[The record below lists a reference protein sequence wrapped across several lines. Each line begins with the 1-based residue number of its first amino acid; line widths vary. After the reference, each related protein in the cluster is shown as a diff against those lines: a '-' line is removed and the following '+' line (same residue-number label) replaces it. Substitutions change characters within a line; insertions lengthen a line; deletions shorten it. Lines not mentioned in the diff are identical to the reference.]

1 MVYCY
6 QTCLLVK
13 LLYLISSGHL
23 EQNLNRK
30 LLYLISSGHL
40 EQAFLLINNIVLN
53 YFVQNIS
60 MTIFKIF
67 KVISELQLLVFWLKI
82 LMSLLLHINRQL
94 SKRVDQFT
102 QLVKFTSKLVK
113 LVKFLMLER
122 MHMSVSPFPY
132 NHSLKKIYWF
142 EKQEMV

>member
-60 MTIFKIF
+60 VIIFKIF
-67 KVISELQLLVFWLKI
+67 KIISELQLLVYWLKI
-82 LMSLLLHINRQL
+82 LSLLLHINRQL

-122 MHMSVSPFPY
+122 MHMSVSPLHY
-132 NHSLKKIYWF
+132 NHCLKKNIL
-142 EKQEMV
+142 V